1 MTLSPTT
8 STGSSPQVEEF
19 IPGCFS
25 MGGVEISR
33 VIWEVRDQGLSKAV
47 IIGGIPPFLLKTAD
61 NPEGVESA
69 CLTGF

>member
-1 MTLSPTT
+1 
-8 STGSSPQVEEF
+8 
-19 IPGCFS
+19 